1 MKIIS
6 TASCMKNKEY
16 VRLTTSLLKK
26 YMPVFKTH
34 LHSVKVYKIAPKN
47 SFHLNSLVRYD
58 NYVYKLCDINFPE
71 EEYVKG
77 RGNSIACPLGYS
89 KITTAIECENAA
101 NFLGITFKEKGSW
114 AGSPKGC
121 IVNTVPKVNF
131 NEQGNRPHPSWAV
144 VCVKGTLFYQIRS
157 HEIWLNKA

>member
-1 MKIIS
+1 MKMIS
-6 TASCMKNKEY
+6 AASCMKNKEY
-16 VRLTTSLLKK
+16 VRLRASLFKK
-26 YMPVFKTH
+26 YMPVCKTH
-34 LHSVKVYKIAPKN
+34 LQIVKVYKIVPQN
-47 SFHLNSLVRYD
+47 MFYSLVRYD

-89 KITTAIECENAA
+89 KITTASECKKAA
-101 NFLGITFKEKGSW
+101 NFFGMTFKEKGSW

>member
-1 MKIIS
+1 M
-6 TASCMKNKEY
+6 
-16 VRLTTSLLKK
+16 
-26 YMPVFKTH
+26 
-34 LHSVKVYKIAPKN
+34 
-47 SFHLNSLVRYD
+47 RYD

-77 RGNSIACPLGYS
+77 GGNSIVCPPGYS
-89 KITTAIECENAA
+89 KITTAIECETAA
-101 NFLGITFKEKGSW
+101 NFLDITFKEKGSW

-144 VCVKGTLFYQIRS
+144 VCVKGTLFYQIRF
-157 HEIWLNKA
+157 HEIWLNNIRLSKR